1 MATIDS
7 KRFTK
12 FRLQLELLASHT
24 SYSADNFVFKYVYDN
39 VELPTRNFGNIRLY
53 EVQYSIDR
61 YFIIEYYVGNVR
73 LLETYD
79 LSTANGCLDDCS
91 DVINE
96 IVSLITDVI
105 DCVTVSFT
113 DNDTAKTFMS
123 NYLDRGS
130 RLDSIISG
138 EFDSKDT
145 IVYYYGGSDFI
156 VIYTKDFKNRN
167 AYRMNKYFVEHLVAT
182 NLLND
187 INVKNF
193 KLISHYNDVV
203 YRDKDTEVA
212 YY

>member
-24 SYSADNFVFKYVYDN
+24 SYNPEDFVFKYSYNDV
-39 VELPTRNFGNIRLY
+39 VLPTTNYGDIILHEVRYRLC
-53 EVQYSIDR
+53 D
-61 YFIIEYYVGNVR
+61 YFIIEYFVGNVR
-73 LLETYD
+73 FLETYD
-79 LSTANGCLDDCS
+79 LKVNGCLDDCS
-91 DVINE
+91 DVVNE

-113 DNDTAKTFMS
+113 DKDTAKTFMS
-123 NYLDRGS
+123 NYLDMGS

-156 VIYTKDFKNRN
+156 MVYTKDFKNRN
-167 AYRMNKYFVEHLVAT
+167 ACSVNKYFVEHLVET

-193 KLISHYNDVV
+193 KLISHYADIIHSD
-203 YRDKDTEVA
+203 RDTEVV

>member
-1 MATIDS
+1 MTTIHN

-12 FRLQLELLASHT
+12 LRLQLELLASHT

-53 EVQYSIDR
+53 EVQYSIDK

-79 LSTANGCLDDCS
+79 LSTSKGGLYDCS
-91 DVINE
+91 DILKEVID
-96 IVSLITDVI
+96 LISDVI

-113 DNDTAKTFMS
+113 DSTKSKAFFDK
-123 NYLDRGS
+123 YLVMGS
-130 RLDSIISG
+130 SLCEYIN
-138 EFDSKDT
+138 T
-145 IVYYYGGSDFI
+145 IVYWYVDTDFI
-156 VIYTKDFKNRN
+156 TVYTKDFNNRN
-167 AYRMNKYFVEHLVAT
+167 AYSVNKYFVEHLVET

-193 KLISHYNDVV
+193 KLIKHYTDIVCS
-203 YRDKDTEVA
+203 DKDTEIA

>member
-1 MATIDS
+1 METIHN

-12 FRLQLELLASHT
+12 LRLQLELLASHT

-53 EVQYSIDR
+53 EVQYSIDK

-79 LSTANGCLDDCS
+79 LSISKGSLYDCS
-91 DVINE
+91 DILKEVID
-96 IVSLITDVI
+96 LISDVI

-113 DNDTAKTFMS
+113 DNTKAKDFL
-123 NYLDRGS
+123 NKYLVRGS
-130 RLDSIISG
+130 KLDTIISS
-138 EFDSKDT
+138 EFGDRDT
-145 IVYYYGGSDFI
+145 IVYWYVDTDFI
-156 VIYTKDFKNRN
+156 TVYTKDFNNRN
-167 AYRMNKYFVEHLVAT
+167 AYSVNKYFVEHLVVT

-193 KLISHYNDVV
+193 KLISHYSDVI
-203 YRDKDTEVA
+203 YSDKDTEVA